1 VARCQPRLPL
11 LKQTGSVTLFVDRR
25 GWDDYAWSMPYYGV
39 VWTFQPVKRDEL
51 KKVLDKFNEGSIA
64 GGDESPSVACIVKAD
79 TSSKAL
85 KNSYDIVLDSDAVA
99 VDGYAQRV
107 TAGVERGN
115 ELQWWRELLQRVKVT

>member
-1 VARCQPRLPL
+1 
-11 LKQTGSVTLFVDRR
+11 
-25 GWDDYAWSMPYYGV
+25 MPYYGV

-99 VDGYAQRV
+99 VDGCWSGTGERTPV
-107 TAGVERGN
+107 VAGVTSTR
-115 ELQWWRELLQRVKVT
+115 

>member
-1 VARCQPRLPL
+1 
-11 LKQTGSVTLFVDRR
+11 
-25 GWDDYAWSMPYYGV
+25 MPYYGV